1 MNVWRGFSHKCRG
14 PVVFLAASVFLWGG
28 LLVLLRSDS
37 LESPALICHR
47 GLAGWA
53 PENTLAAM
61 REAIRRGAQFAE
73 VDVRRSADGV
83 IVLMHDETVDRTTGG
98 QGRVDGLTWDEISK
112 LDAGSHFSPVFAGEP
127 VPTLDQVLALVASS
141 SVTLVLEVKQPDRY
155 PGIALQVADVLQESN
170 LHDRVVVV
178 SFDHDWLNRLSDLM
192 PTARVGYLQVHPGIP
207 RRMSGNDVL
216 DVHWSGVL
224 LDPTLIRR
232 AHRQGHQ
239 VWVWTVNDA
248 RLMRLLVWLGVD
260 GITTD
265 HPERYPE
272 ALHITNLRAGY

>member
-1 MNVWRGFSHKCRG
+1 MKVLGRFSHKCRG
-14 PVVFLAASVFLWGG
+14 PVVLLAASVFLWGG
-28 LLVLLRSDS
+28 LLVLLRSDP
-37 LESPALICHR
+37 LERPALICHR

-61 REAIRRGAQFAE
+61 REAISRGAQFAE
-73 VDVRRSADGV
+73 VDVRRSVDGV
-83 IVLMHDETVDRTTGG
+83 IVLMHDETVDRTTDG
-98 QGRVDGLTWDEISK
+98 QGRVDELTWDEISK
-112 LDAGSHFSPVFAGEP
+112 LDAGSHFSPVFVGEP
-127 VPTLDQVLALVASS
+127 VPTLDEALALVASS
-141 SVTLVLEVKQPDRY
+141 TVTLVLEVKQPSRY
-155 PGIALQVADVLQESN
+155 PGIALQVADVLGESD

-178 SFDHDWLNRLSDLM
+178 SFDHDWLNRLGDLM
-192 PTARVGYLQVHPGIP
+192 PAARVGYLQVHPGIP
-207 RRMSGNDVL
+207 RRMYGNGVL

-232 AHRQGHQ
+232 AHRQGHRI
-239 VWVWTVNDA
+239 WVWTVNDA
-248 RLMRLLVWLGVD
+248 WLMRLLVWLGVD